1 VKDLDRR
8 PAGHRGRGGRYDAKE
23 ERRLFPFWTLI
34 VILGCA
40 LIWLAGAKLYQNT
53 MAAYDSYAAIR
64 EAVNQTAFF
73 PGVTIDGTDLGGMEF
88 HEAQAMIGERQ
99 AQTAQEFSLII
110 ASGDKRWRLTSNEVP
125 VMFNGQ
131 TVLERAYA
139 VGRMGTLE
147 ERYAQIQ
154 HAKHNGVH
162 FTTGFDYDRSA
173 IEGLVRIIGDS
184 LEIEAKDATLDAF
197 DVGKRTFTFS
207 DAQDGYAIDRAKL
220 AEDIL
225 AALDAGAYDRVIT
238 VSGSTVKPSLTRSQL
253 EGLFG
258 KISSFTT
265 ETTKDKDR
273 NTNIELSAAALNGK
287 VVMPGESLSFN
298 SCTGRRSGDKGYRE
312 AGAIAGGVLVDDT
325 GGGVCQT
332 SSTLFNAVIRADLKI
347 VERHAHSWPSTYVK
361 KGEDAT
367 VNYPSLDFVF
377 KNEGQFPVFVV
388 AWYENRKVTVEIY
401 GQMLENGTTIDLES
415 KVVREIKP
423 DNAILYTLDPTLP
436 KGTRKKGTEKR
447 TGYVVDTYKVYRDST
462 GAEVKREKMWTT
474 TYPAYQD
481 EILFNDGSADKKE

>member
-1 VKDLDRR
+1 MKDLDRD
-8 PAGHRGRGGRYDAKE
+8 PAGRRGRRGRSDAKE

-40 LIWLAGAKLYQNT
+40 CVWLAGAKLYQDK
-53 MAAYDSYAAIR
+53 MAAYASYAAIR

-73 PGVTIDGTDLGGMEF
+73 PGVTIDGVDMGGMELD
-88 HEAQAMIGERQ
+88 EARAMIGERQ
-99 AQTAQEFSLII
+99 TQTAQEFSLII
-110 ASGDKRWRLTSNEVP
+110 AAEDKRWRLTSNEVP
-125 VMFNGQ
+125 VTFNGQ

-147 ERYAQIQ
+147 ERYTQIQ
-154 HAKHNGVH
+154 QAAESGVH
-162 FTTGFDYDRSA
+162 FVTGFTYDRSA
-173 IEGLVRIIGDS
+173 IEGLVAIIGDN
-184 LEIEAKDATLDAF
+184 LEVAAKDATLDAF
-197 DVGKRTFTFS
+197 DVGQRTFTFT
-207 DAQDGYAIDRAKL
+207 DAADGYTIDRAKL

-238 VSGSTVKPSLTRSQL
+238 VKGSVVKPALTRKDL

-258 KISSFTT
+258 RISSFTT

-273 NTNIELSAAALNGK
+273 NTNIELSAAALNGR

-332 SSTLFNAVIRADLKI
+332 SSTLFNAVIRADLTI

-377 KNEGQFPVFVV
+377 KNEGRFPVFVV

-401 GQMLENGTTIDLES
+401 GEMPQDGTTIDLES

-423 DNAILYTLDPTLP
+423 DNAILYTLDPSLP
-436 KGTRKKGTEKR
+436 KGTRQKGTEKR
-447 TGYVVDTYKVYRDST
+447 TGYVVDTFKVYKDAS
-462 GAEVKREKMWTT
+462 GAEVRRDKLWTT

-481 EILFNDGSADKKE
+481 EIVFNDGSADKQE